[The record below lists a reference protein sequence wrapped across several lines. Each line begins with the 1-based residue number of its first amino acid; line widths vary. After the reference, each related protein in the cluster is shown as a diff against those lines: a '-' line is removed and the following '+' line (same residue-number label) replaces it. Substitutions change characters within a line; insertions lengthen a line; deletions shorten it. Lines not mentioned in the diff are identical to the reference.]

1 MISRYTRHRSLSYQ
15 PMFGNSILFHKNKRP
30 PVPHR
35 PLIISGRH
43 DSQQHNTGFRK
54 TSDAQHQIGI
64 Y

>member
-35 PLIISGRH
+35 PLIISERH
-43 DSQQHNTGFRK
+43 DS
-54 TSDAQHQIGI
+54 HQNAT
-64 Y
+64 